1 MKRCSARDGRGRLW
15 SGRITPGSRGAGEVT
30 ESETLLQHCA
40 SLPPTRKAPKKSIM
54 NVVDLI
60 TKKRDG
66 GAHSADELEF
76 LMEGIV
82 RGTIPDYQIAAW
94 AMAVYFQG
102 MTPAE
107 ATALTLAMAASG
119 ETLDLRELARSDKLI
134 VDKHSSGGVGDK
146 TTLTVG
152 PIVAAC
158 GLPVGKMSGRGL
170 SFSGGTIDKLEGIPD
185 WSANLSTEQF
195 RRQLREVG
203 LVVAAQT
210 VTLAPADQLLYALRD
225 VTGTV
230 PSLPLIAASIMSK
243 KLAAGTDAIV
253 LDVKCG
259 RGAFMESLPEAR
271 ELAELMVSIGRSAG
285 RRVTALVTAM
295 DQPLGRAVGNI
306 LEVREA
312 IDTLQGG
319 GSPDFQQLTQ
329 EVASEMLLLGDPEL
343 HRKEETA
350 GEEAGRG
357 AARRRVQEAINSGA
371 AFGKFVEF
379 VAAQGGDAA
388 AVVSPEQ
395 MASAPLTVEVDA
407 GRDGIVSGVDARAV
421 GLAVAALGG
430 GRQRKG
436 DAIDHRVGVVLASKV
451 GERVL
456 AGDRLCTVH
465 AADADTARL
474 AAERV
479 LNAYSF
485 ADVPR
490 LDPDEPGEGKG
501 REEAR
506 VGRDAAILSQERP
519 IVLDRITS

>member
-1 MKRCSARDGRGRLW
+1 M
-15 SGRITPGSRGAGEVT
+15 
-30 ESETLLQHCA
+30 
-40 SLPPTRKAPKKSIM
+40 M

-66 GAHSADELEF
+66 GEHSAAELEF

-82 RGTIPDYQIAAW
+82 KGTIPDYQVAAW
-94 AMAVYFQG
+94 AMAVYFRG
-102 MTPAE
+102 MTAEE
-107 ATALTLAMAASG
+107 ATALTLAMAGSG
-119 ETLDLRELARSDKLI
+119 ETLDLRELAGSEKLI

-170 SFSGGTIDKLEGIPD
+170 SFSGGTIDKLEGIPG
-185 WSANLSTEQF
+185 WSADLSAAQF
-195 RRQLREVG
+195 RRQLRGVG

-210 VTLAPADQLLYALRD
+210 ATLAPADRLLYALRD

-230 PSLPLIAASIMSK
+230 PSLPLIAGSIMSK
-243 KLAAGTDAIV
+243 KLAAGADAIV

-259 RGAFMESLPEAR
+259 RGAFMESLAEAR
-271 ELAELMVSIGRSAG
+271 ELAELMVSIGKGAG

-319 GSPDFQQLTQ
+319 GPPDFQELTQ

-343 HRKEETA
+343 HGERDA
-350 GEEAGRG
+350 WGEEAGRD
-357 AARRRVQEAINSGA
+357 AARHRVQEAIQSGQ
-371 AFGKFVEF
+371 AFEKFVQF
-379 VAAQGGDAA
+379 AAAQGGDSEK
-388 AVVSPEQ
+388 VVRPERL
-395 MASAPLTVEVDA
+395 AGAPVTVEVNSKE
-407 GRDGIVSGVDARAV
+407 DGVVSGVDARAV
-421 GLAVAALGG
+421 GLAVVALGG

-436 DAIDHRVGVVLASKV
+436 DAIDHRVGIVLASKV
-451 GERVL
+451 GDTVL

-465 AADADTARL
+465 AADAEAAGL

-479 LNAYSF
+479 LSAYNVS
-485 ADVPR
+485 DVPR
-490 LDPDEPGEGKG
+490 SRPIQEKQGTGGEVAEDGK
-501 REEAR
+501 
-506 VGRDAAILSQERP
+506 DAPLQWLERS

>member
-1 MKRCSARDGRGRLW
+1 M
-15 SGRITPGSRGAGEVT
+15 
-30 ESETLLQHCA
+30 
-40 SLPPTRKAPKKSIM
+40 M
-54 NVVDLI
+54 NAVDLI

-66 GAHSADELEF
+66 GEHSAAELDF

-82 RGTIPDYQIAAW
+82 QGTVPDYQIAAW
-94 AMAVYFQG
+94 AMAVYFRG
-102 MTPAE
+102 MTEAE
-107 ATALTLAMAASG
+107 STALTLAMAASG

-170 SFSGGTIDKLEGIPD
+170 SFSGGTIDKLEGIPG
-185 WSANLSTEQF
+185 WSASLSTEQF

-210 VTLAPADQLLYALRD
+210 ATLAPADRLLYALRD

-230 PSLPLIAASIMSK
+230 PSLPLIAGSIMSK
-243 KLAAGTDAIV
+243 KLAAGADAIV

-259 RGAFMESLPEAR
+259 RGAFMESLAESR
-271 ELAELMVSIGRSAG
+271 ELAKLMVSIGRGAG

-306 LEVREA
+306 LEIQEA
-312 IDTLQGG
+312 IDTLRGG
-319 GSPDFQQLTQ
+319 GPRDFQQLTE

-343 HRKEETA
+343 HREYEAGGEET
-350 GEEAGRG
+350 GRDES
-357 AARRRVQEAINSGA
+357 RRRVQEAIDSGE
-371 AFGKFVEF
+371 AFGKFVQF

-388 AVVSPEQ
+388 AVECPERL
-395 MASAPLTVEVDA
+395 ARAPVTAELRAKEE
-407 GRDGIVSGVDARAV
+407 GVVTGLDARAV
-421 GLAVAALGG
+421 GLAVVALGG

-436 DAIDHRVGVVLASKV
+436 DEIDHCVGVVLNSKV
-451 GERVL
+451 GDRV
-456 AGDRLCTVH
+456 ANGDLLCTVH
-465 AADADTARL
+465 AGDTNAADL

-485 ADVPR
+485 ANVYRSDSAGQDAGNVSEATR
-490 LDPDEPGEGKG
+490 DEREAAVEG
-501 REEAR
+501 
-506 VGRDAAILSQERP
+506 QERS

>member
-1 MKRCSARDGRGRLW
+1 
-15 SGRITPGSRGAGEVT
+15 
-30 ESETLLQHCA
+30 
-40 SLPPTRKAPKKSIM
+40 M

-66 GAHSADELEF
+66 GEHIADELEF

-94 AMAVYFQG
+94 AMAVYFRG

-170 SFSGGTIDKLEGIPD
+170 SFSGGTIDKLEGIPG
-185 WSANLSTEQF
+185 WSANVSTEQF

-210 VTLAPADQLLYALRD
+210 ATLAPADRLLYALRD

-230 PSLPLIAASIMSK
+230 PSPPLIAGSIMSK
-243 KLAAGTDAIV
+243 KLAAGADAIV

-259 RGAFMESLPEAR
+259 RGAFMESLAEAR
-271 ELAELMVSIGRSAG
+271 ELAELMVSIGRGAG

-319 GSPDFQQLTQ
+319 GPPDFQQLTQ

-343 HRKEETA
+343 HGEEAAT
-350 GEEAGRG
+350 GEEAG
-357 AARRRVQEAINSGA
+357 RRVQEAIDSGA

-388 AVVSPEQ
+388 VVENPEQ
-395 MASAPLTVEVDA
+395 LASASVTVEVDA
-407 GRDGIVSGVDARAV
+407 ERAGVVSGVDARAV

-456 AGDRLCTVH
+456 AGDRLCIVH
-465 AADADTARL
+465 AADADAAHL
-474 AAERV
+474 AADRV

-485 ADVPR
+485 ADVPGS
-490 LDPDEPGEGKG
+490 DPVEPGEGAG
-501 REEAR
+501 REDFSVEK
-506 VGRDAAILSQERP
+506 AAAPGKRERP

>member
-1 MKRCSARDGRGRLW
+1 
-15 SGRITPGSRGAGEVT
+15 
-30 ESETLLQHCA
+30 
-40 SLPPTRKAPKKSIM
+40 M

-66 GAHSADELEF
+66 GEHSADELRF

-82 RGTIPDYQIAAW
+82 AGTVPDYQIAAW
-94 AMAVYFQG
+94 AMAVYFRG

-107 ATALTLAMAASG
+107 STALTLAMAASG
-119 ETLDLRELARSDKLI
+119 ETLDLRALAQSAKLI

-170 SFSGGTIDKLEGIPD
+170 SFSGGTIDKLEGIPG
-185 WSANLSTEQF
+185 WSANLSTAQF

-210 VTLAPADQLLYALRD
+210 AALAPADQLLYALRD

-230 PSLPLIAASIMSK
+230 PSLPLIASSIMSK
-243 KLAAGTDAIV
+243 KLAAGADAIV

-259 RGAFMESLPEAR
+259 RGAFMETLPEAR
-271 ELAELMVSIGRSAG
+271 ELAGLMVSIGKGAG

-295 DQPLGRAVGNI
+295 DQPLGRAIGNI

-319 GSPDFQQLTQ
+319 GPADFQELTQ
-329 EVASEMLLLGDPEL
+329 EVATEMLLLGDPKL
-343 HRKEETA
+343 HKEQEAA
-350 GEEAGRG
+350 GEESGRRS
-357 AARRRVQEAINSGA
+357 ARSRVQEAIDSGA
-371 AFGKFVEF
+371 AFDKFAQF

-388 AVVSPEQ
+388 AVVSPDQ
-395 MASAPLTVEVDA
+395 LDTAPAVLELKSKR
-407 GRDGIVSGVDARAV
+407 GGIVSRLDARAV

-436 DAIDHRVGVVLASKV
+436 DAIDHRVGIVLASKV
-451 GERVL
+451 DEQVL
-456 AGDRLCTVH
+456 AGDLLCTVH
-465 AADADTARL
+465 AADADAARL
-474 AAERV
+474 AADRISD
-479 LNAYSF
+479 AYSF
-485 ADVPR
+485 RELPQLATAELEEGVGAER
-490 LDPDEPGEGKG
+490 ATGPGN
-501 REEAR
+501 
-506 VGRDAAILSQERP
+506 QERP
-519 IVLDRITS
+519 IILDRITS

>member
-1 MKRCSARDGRGRLW
+1 M
-15 SGRITPGSRGAGEVT
+15 
-30 ESETLLQHCA
+30 
-40 SLPPTRKAPKKSIM
+40 M
-54 NVVDLI
+54 NAVDLI

-66 GAHSADELEF
+66 GEHSAAELDF

-82 RGTIPDYQIAAW
+82 QGTVPDYQIAAW
-94 AMAVYFQG
+94 AMAVYFRG
-102 MTPAE
+102 MTEAE
-107 ATALTLAMAASG
+107 STALTLAMAASG

-170 SFSGGTIDKLEGIPD
+170 SFSGGTIDKLEGIPG
-185 WSANLSTEQF
+185 WSASLSTEQF

-210 VTLAPADQLLYALRD
+210 ATLAPADRLLYALRD

-230 PSLPLIAASIMSK
+230 PSLPLIAGSIMSK
-243 KLAAGTDAIV
+243 KLAAGADAIV

-259 RGAFMESLPEAR
+259 RGAFMESLAESR
-271 ELAELMVSIGRSAG
+271 ELAKLMVSIGRGAG

-306 LEVREA
+306 LEIQEA
-312 IDTLQGG
+312 IDTLRGG
-319 GSPDFQQLTQ
+319 GPRDFQQLTQ

-343 HRKEETA
+343 HREYKAGGEET
-350 GEEAGRG
+350 GRDES
-357 AARRRVQEAINSGA
+357 RRRVQEAIDSGE
-371 AFGKFVEF
+371 AFGKFVQF

-388 AVVSPEQ
+388 AVECPERL
-395 MASAPLTVEVDA
+395 ARAPVTAELRAKEE
-407 GRDGIVSGVDARAV
+407 GVVTGLDARAV
-421 GLAVAALGG
+421 GLAVVALGG

-436 DAIDHRVGVVLASKV
+436 DEIDHCVGVVLNSKV
-451 GERVL
+451 GDRVANGAL
-456 AGDRLCTVH
+456 LCTVH
-465 AADADTARL
+465 AGDTNAADL

-485 ADVPR
+485 ANVCRSDSAG
-490 LDPDEPGEGKG
+490 PDAGNVSEATRDE
-501 REEAR
+501 RE
-506 VGRDAAILSQERP
+506 AAVNGQERS

>member
-1 MKRCSARDGRGRLW
+1 
-15 SGRITPGSRGAGEVT
+15 
-30 ESETLLQHCA
+30 
-40 SLPPTRKAPKKSIM
+40 M

-66 GAHSADELEF
+66 GEHSAGELRF

-82 RGTIPDYQIAAW
+82 EGTVPDYQIAAW
-94 AMAVYFQG
+94 AMAVYFRG

-107 ATALTLAMAASG
+107 STALTLAMAASG
-119 ETLDLRELARSDKLI
+119 ETLDLRALAQSEKLI

-152 PIVAAC
+152 PIAAAC

-170 SFSGGTIDKLEGIPD
+170 SFSGGTIDKLEGIPG
-185 WSANLSTEQF
+185 WSANLSTAQF

-210 VTLAPADQLLYALRD
+210 AALAPADQLLYALRD

-230 PSLPLIAASIMSK
+230 PSLPLIAGSIMSK
-243 KLAAGTDAIV
+243 KLAAGADAIV

-259 RGAFMESLPEAR
+259 RGAFMETLPEAR
-271 ELAELMVSIGRSAG
+271 DLAELMVSIGRGAG

-295 DQPLGRAVGNI
+295 EQPLGRAIGNI

-319 GSPDFQQLTQ
+319 GPADFQELTQ
-329 EVASEMLLLGDPEL
+329 EVATEMLLLGDPEL
-343 HRKEETA
+343 HKEHEAA
-350 GEEAGRG
+350 GEETGRRS
-357 AARRRVQEAINSGA
+357 ARSRVLEAIGSGA
-371 AFGKFVEF
+371 AFDKFVQF

-388 AVVSPEQ
+388 AVANPDRLDT
-395 MASAPLTVEVDA
+395 APAVLELKSKR
-407 GRDGIVSGVDARAV
+407 GGIVSRLDARAV

-451 GERVL
+451 GEQVL
-456 AGDRLCTVH
+456 AGDPLCTVH
-465 AADADTARL
+465 AADADAARL
-474 AAERV
+474 AADRI
-479 LNAYSF
+479 LDAYSF
-485 ADVPR
+485 RDLPQEAAA
-490 LDPDEPGEGKG
+490 EP
-501 REEAR
+501 EER
-506 VGRDAAILSQERP
+506 VSAERVTGPGGPERP
-519 IVLDRITS
+519 IILDRITS

>member
-1 MKRCSARDGRGRLW
+1 M
-15 SGRITPGSRGAGEVT
+15 
-30 ESETLLQHCA
+30 
-40 SLPPTRKAPKKSIM
+40 M

-66 GAHSADELEF
+66 GEHSAAELEF
-76 LMEGIV
+76 LMEGV
-82 RGTIPDYQIAAW
+82 VQGTIPDYQVAAW
-94 AMAVYFQG
+94 AMAVYFRG
-102 MTPAE
+102 MTAAE
-107 ATALTLAMAASG
+107 ATALTLAMAGSG
-119 ETLDLRELARSDKLI
+119 ETLDLRDMAGSEKLI

-170 SFSGGTIDKLEGIPD
+170 SFSGGTIDKLEGIPG
-185 WSANLSTEQF
+185 WSASLSTARF

-210 VTLAPADQLLYALRD
+210 ASLAPADRMLYALRD

-230 PSLPLIAASIMSK
+230 PSLPLIAGSIMSK
-243 KLAAGTDAIV
+243 KLAAGADAIV

-259 RGAFMESLPEAR
+259 RGAFMESLAEAR
-271 ELAELMVSIGRSAG
+271 ALAELMVSIGKGAG

-312 IDTLQGG
+312 IDILKGG
-319 GSPDFQQLTQ
+319 GPADFQQLTQ

-343 HRKEETA
+343 QGGETTA
-350 GEEAGRG
+350 TEEAG
-357 AARRRVQEAINSGA
+357 RRVQEAIDSGA
-371 AFGKFVEF
+371 PFGKFVEF
-379 VAAQGGDAA
+379 VSAQGGDAA
-388 AVVSPEQ
+388 AVLNPEQ
-395 MASAPLTVEVDA
+395 LASAPVTLEVDA
-407 GRDGIVSGVDARAV
+407 MRDGVVSGLDARAV
-421 GLAVAALGG
+421 GLAVVALGG
-430 GRQRKG
+430 GRQRKS
-436 DAIDHRVGVVLASKV
+436 DEIDHSVGIVLASKV
-451 GERVL
+451 GDRVS
-456 AGDRLCTVH
+456 AGDRLFTVH
-465 AADADTARL
+465 APEADAAGL

-479 LNAYSF
+479 LKAYSF

-490 LDPDEPGEGKG
+490 SKPGQEDEGPAAGEGAEVGEGAAALLRPG
-501 REEAR
+501 R
-506 VGRDAAILSQERP
+506 S